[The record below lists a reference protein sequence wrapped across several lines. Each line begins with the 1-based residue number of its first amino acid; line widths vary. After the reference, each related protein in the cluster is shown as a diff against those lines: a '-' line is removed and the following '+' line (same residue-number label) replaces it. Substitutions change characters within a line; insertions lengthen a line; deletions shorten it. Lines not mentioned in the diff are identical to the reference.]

1 MLVIEVAAI
10 PPEGLQVDAPLEA
23 GALHLAAEEPFSLA
37 PGGRLSSRV
46 EKGDDLTVHVRGHLS
61 AGLGM
66 ECGRCLESFTLR
78 VEQDLDLFYLPHQAD
93 VEVED
98 EDEITERDLVV
109 AFYREGRLD
118 LGEMIREQLFLALP
132 MKRFCRDDCLGICP
146 TCGTSRNTSPCNCP
160 PTDVP
165 LSPFSAV
172 LKGPLS

>member
-1 MLVIEVAAI
+1 MLVIEVARI
-10 PPEGLQVDAPLEA
+10 PPEGLKVESPLDPE
-23 GALHLAAEEPFSLA
+23 ALHLVRGEPFSLA
-37 PGGRLSSRV
+37 QGGRLSSHV
-46 EKGDDLTVHVRGHLS
+46 EKGDDMTVHVRGHLS
-61 AGLGM
+61 AGLEM
-66 ECGRCLESFTLR
+66 DCGRCLEPFTLA
-78 VEQDLDLFYLPHQAD
+78 VEQELDLFYLPHQDDAG
-93 VEVED
+93 VED

-132 MKRFCRDDCLGICP
+132 MKRFCREDCLGICP
-146 TCGTSRNTSPCNCP
+146 TCGTSRNVSPCNCP